1 MCLCH
6 DKAYKNE
13 VLPKSLET
21 KTVLPSDTAEK
32 AVKEC
37 FDKIIEWKK
46 YAEKMRRKEG
56 WNEAG

>member
-46 YAEKMRRKEG
+46 YAEKNAEEG
-56 WNEAG
+56 RLE